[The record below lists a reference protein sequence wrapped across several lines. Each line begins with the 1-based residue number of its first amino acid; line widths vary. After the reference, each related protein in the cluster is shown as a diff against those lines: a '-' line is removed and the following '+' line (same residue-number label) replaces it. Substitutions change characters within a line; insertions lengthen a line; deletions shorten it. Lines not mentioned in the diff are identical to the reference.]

1 MTKKGK
7 GLMAHNKEDLVKIIN
22 DLQNKINNPKPAS
35 KSAEIHHGDDD
46 AVQTTEENL
55 KAFSSNS
62 DSSSTSSPVLES
74 SESILNT
81 ILTKVHSLEL
91 TVQTLQKENTS
102 LRQELKTLKKHTKD
116 IADDLYEIEKDIT
129 RMDQYRIFQRIQNIP
144 EDVAQEQLKPTIV
157 HALDQMNVTV
167 QQNDIEAV
175 HRLKKGKQSKGPAS
189 VIVRFRKR
197 DDAFKT
203 LQKKR
208 ETKKIVNNTFG
219 PSMKTKIFIHE
230 NLGPRA
236 KKIFD
241 FCLKMQKEG
250 AIYKVWTDK
259 GITHFLY
266 ENDEHE
272 KPTKVF
278 HYDELWNI
286 FPDDD

>member
-1 MTKKGK
+1 
-7 GLMAHNKEDLVKIIN
+7 MA
-22 DLQNKINNPKPAS
+22 
-35 KSAEIHHGDDD
+35 
-46 AVQTTEENL
+46 
-55 KAFSSNS
+55 
-62 DSSSTSSPVLES
+62 
-74 SESILNT
+74 
-81 ILTKVHSLEL
+81 
-91 TVQTLQKENTS
+91 VQTLQKENTS
-102 LRQELKTLKKHTKD
+102 LRYELKVLKNRSDD
-116 IADDLYEIEKDIT
+116 IDDDLYEIEKDLT
-129 RMDQYRIFQRIQNIP
+129 RMDQYTRRWNVEIQNIP

-167 QQNDIEAV
+167 QQNDIEAI

-219 PSMKTKIFIHE
+219 PTMKTKIFIHE

-241 FCLKMQKEG
+241 FCLRMQKEG
-250 AIYKVWTDK
+250 VIYKVWTNK

-278 HYDELWNI
+278 HYDDLWNL
-286 FPDDD
+286 FPDAD